1 MFASLVRE
9 SLTLAGTNACREQW
23 AGWED
28 MNSWKSRLIACN
40 HRSSCYGIAWAP
52 CRKSEKVTSCFRQCA
67 QRLDKIVVS
76 AVNGSKL
83 WTWCPSTLHRCKVLQ
98 RHVETILIPCVSCYF
113 LVQPLHDVSYNHC
126 FWCGTSV
133 HNSNSGSHI
142 GSWHRRRNWKR
153 LRWKQRRKAHSR
165 QSDDRCT
172 KRWRY
177 WRFEALAYY
186 KQYD

>member
-1 MFASLVRE
+1 
-9 SLTLAGTNACREQW
+9 
-23 AGWED
+23 

-67 QRLDKIVVS
+67 QRLDKIVAS

-113 LVQPLHDVSYNHC
+113 LVHLYTTYLTIIVFDVAHQCIILTVAPTSAL
-126 FWCGTSV
+126 GTGGGTESGCAESKGGKPTAGNPTTDAPSV
-133 HNSNSGSHI
+133 EGIEDLKPWLTINNMI
-142 GSWHRRRNWKR
+142 RSWIINIIN
-153 LRWKQRRKAHSR
+153 
-165 QSDDRCT
+165 
-172 KRWRY
+172 
-177 WRFEALAYY
+177 
-186 KQYD
+186 